1 MYIDFEY
8 YVNCRVRNEQKGDL
22 CSKEHNLSSSE
33 NNTPPKKNQ
42 ACTRYQDCDTG
53 TVLNV
58 MYIVNQSEVFI
69 CHWVI
74 KL

>member
-1 MYIDFEY
+1 M
-8 YVNCRVRNEQKGDL
+8 NRRVI
-22 CSKEHNLSSSE
+22 SKEHNLSSSE
-33 NNTPPKKNQ
+33 NNTQKKKSGLYKIW
-42 ACTRYQDCDTG
+42 THGLCDTG